1 MHKRKI
7 FIKIKISREEMLCV
21 LVLISIHG
29 DTIVIH
35 ISGSDVLVTR
45 KYTSTK
51 SKPRLVWRKK
61 PPKRPRK

>member
-29 DTIVIH
+29 NTIFIY

-51 SKPRLVWRKK
+51 SKPQLV
-61 PPKRPRK
+61 